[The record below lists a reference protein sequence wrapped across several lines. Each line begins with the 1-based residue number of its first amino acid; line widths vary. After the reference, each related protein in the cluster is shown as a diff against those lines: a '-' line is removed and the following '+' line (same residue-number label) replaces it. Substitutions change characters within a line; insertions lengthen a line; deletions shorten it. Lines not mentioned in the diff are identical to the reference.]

1 MASFLL
7 PAPGLPAHS
16 WNLRGPWAW
25 PSQSPLAGKRAAG
38 EMELQGN
45 RPSFLRR
52 RGAKP
57 GGLFAAARGCGS
69 TEKDRRSRADPGKG
83 GRGDRDGKRYG
94 RGNRERPCPFRL
106 PLRRNGCPKPFIL
119 NIFLACWR
127 RPGRQSALPNGH
139 SCPALNTSEYLLRT
153 RRPSLR

>member
-52 RGAKP
+52 REAKP
-57 GGLFAAARGCGS
+57 GGLFAAARGCREHGKGS
-69 TEKDRRSRADPGKG
+69 AQPRRSWQGPGADSLQQTGSG
-83 GRGDRDGKRYG
+83 ICRS
-94 RGNRERPCPFRL
+94 PCPFRP